1 MNRIKEFALSQDF
14 LAPIFIFSKT
24 ERKKL
29 AILALA
35 QVSLGILDLLGVALI
50 GLVGALA
57 VTGVQSSSP
66 GNRVSGVLNLLGIQN
81 LSFQQ
86 QIAVLGLGATAFLI
100 ARTVLSVF
108 FTRKSLFFL
117 SRKSANLSL
126 ELTQKLM
133 NFDLVQIQR
142 FSSQH
147 LLYSVTAGVSNLSI
161 NIIGSLMTVLADS
174 SLLIILTVGLLIV
187 DAKVAIGTILLFG
200 FTGLAL
206 YKLMHKKAFALGA
219 EEASLNVQSNE
230 NVMEILWSFRE
241 TYIKNRTGYY
251 AKEIGEV
258 RLKLADV
265 LAELSFMPNISKYV
279 IESSVILGALC
290 ISATQFLMNDAAH
303 AIAILSVFMAA
314 GTRIG
319 PALLRIQQAFVQ
331 MKGNLGASRRTLEL
345 LNYVNEKPISTPRI
359 AKFNTEHPGF
369 TPLVRL
375 SDVNFEYEGSDT
387 PSLVDVTLDISQGQ
401 FVAIVGPSGAGKTT
415 LADVLLG
422 VIKPNSGKLEISGM
436 EPRLCI
442 ENWPGA
448 FGYVPQS
455 THLSNASIRENLIIG
470 YNQSEVPES
479 EIWKV
484 LEIADL
490 ADFVRDLPEGLDT
503 ELQENGTRLSGGQR
517 QRLGI
522 ARALLTNP
530 GLIVL
535 DEATSSLDSDTER
548 RVSEAIQALRGT
560 KTIVVIAHRLSTVQN
575 ADKVIYMASGRII
588 SQGTFE
594 EVRKSVKHFNDQ
606 AQLMGL

>member
-1 MNRIKEFALSQDF
+1 MNRIKKFALSQDF
-14 LAPIFIFSKT
+14 LAPVFIFSKP
-24 ERKKL
+24 ERRKL
-29 AILALA
+29 AILGFA

-50 GLVGALA
+50 GLVGALT

-66 GNRVSGVLNLLGIQN
+66 GNRVSGVLNFLSIEN
-81 LSFQQ
+81 LTFQR
-86 QIAVLGLGATAFLI
+86 QIAVLGLAASAFLI
-100 ARTVLSVF
+100 TRTILSVF

-133 NFDLVQIQR
+133 NFDLVQIQK

-161 NIIGSLMTVLADS
+161 NIVGSLMTIVADT
-174 SLLIILTVGLLIV
+174 SLLIILIFGLLVV
-187 DAKVAIGTILLFG
+187 DAKVALGTILLFG
-200 FTGLAL
+200 FTGIAL
-206 YKLMHKKAFALGA
+206 YKLMHKKAFILGT
-219 EEASLNVQSNE
+219 EEASLNVKSNE

-241 TYIKNRTGYY
+241 TYIKNRTGFY

-345 LNYVNEKPISTPRI
+345 LNYVSERPTTKPKV
-359 AKFNTEHPGF
+359 AKFNTDHSGF
-369 TPLVRL
+369 TPFVEL
-375 SDVNFEYEGSDT
+375 SGVHFEYEGNDRA
-387 PSLVDVTLDISQGQ
+387 SLIDVSLNIAQGQ

-422 VIKPNSGKLEISGM
+422 VIKPDSGSLQISGM

-442 ENWPGA
+442 DKWPGA

-455 THLSNASIRENLIIG
+455 TFLSNTSIRENLIIG
-470 YNQSEVPES
+470 YSKDEVSEK

-490 ADFVRDLPEGLDT
+490 TDFVQELPEGLDT

-535 DEATSSLDSDTER
+535 DEATSSLDSETER
-548 RVSEAIQALRGT
+548 RVSDAIQALRGI

-575 ADKVIYMASGRII
+575 ADKVIYMDSGRVVA
-588 SQGTFE
+588 QGTFD
-594 EVRKSVKHFNDQ
+594 EVRKLVKHFDEQ